1 MAAEKKNY
9 VEPRVTVYGDVEEI
23 TQNGHQV
30 NADVPAGNNNTAF
43 SPGP

>member
-1 MAAEKKNY
+1 MAAEKKIY

>member
-1 MAAEKKNY
+1 MTAEKRPY
-9 VEPRVTVYGDVEEI
+9 VEPTVTVYGDVEEI